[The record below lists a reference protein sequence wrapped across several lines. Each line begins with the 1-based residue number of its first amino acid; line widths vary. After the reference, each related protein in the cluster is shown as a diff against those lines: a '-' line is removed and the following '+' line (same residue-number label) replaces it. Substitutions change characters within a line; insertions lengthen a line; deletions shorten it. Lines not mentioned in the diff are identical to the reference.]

1 MDVANI
7 PVRELLPHE
16 PPMVLLDKVIS
27 CEGSSLVA
35 EVVISRESMFCDES
49 GVPGWVGIEYMAQS
63 VAAHA
68 GALARQRG
76 DEPAIGYL
84 LGTRSYKSAVSAFP
98 IGSLLTIVVEPL
110 FVEIGLGAFACRID
124 MGGTV
129 AEATINVYQPGDNS
143 PEDIDSGKLSG

>member
-68 GALARQRG
+68 GALARERG

>member
-27 CEGSSLVA
+27 CEESSLVA